1 VKPEAKVKKKVKATL
16 DKLGAYY
23 FMPFMGGYGT
33 AGVPDIV
40 ACYKGRFIGIECKAG
55 GNRTTALQVKNLN
68 EIGKCGGIPL
78 VVNEENVDQLEE
90 VLNDE
95 VQSRR

>member
-16 DKLGAYY
+16 DKLKAYY

-95 VQSRR
+95 IQNRR

>member
-1 VKPEAKVKKKVKATL
+1 MKPEAKVKKKVKATL

-40 ACYKGRFIGIECKAG
+40 ACYKGRFLGIECKAG

-68 EIGKCGGIPL
+68 EIGRCGGIAL

-90 VLNDE
+90 IINDE
-95 VQSRR
+95 IQSNR

>member
-1 VKPEAKVKKKVKATL
+1 MKPEAKVKKKVKATL

-23 FMPFMGGYGT
+23 FMPFMGGYGA

-40 ACYKGRFIGIECKAG
+40 ACYKGRFLGIECKAG

-68 EIGKCGGIPL
+68 EIGKCGGVAL
-78 VVNEENVDQLEE
+78 VVNEDNVDQLEGII
-90 VLNDE
+90 NDE
-95 VQSRR
+95 VQSGR